1 MFSTATLSLLLAAGV
16 NLASAAVTAPIYYLA
31 NCYAYPYDASY
42 NAVEYGA
49 IGYYAHLVSLPSTP
63 SKISVLHVGDL
74 VSTSTPFHRAPCF
87 SLTELQC

>member
-1 MFSTATLSLLLAAGV
+1 MFSSATFSLMLAAGA
-16 NLASAAVTAPIYYLA
+16 NLATAAITAPTYYLA

-49 IGYYAHLVSLPSTP
+49 IGYYAHLVTLPATP

-74 VSTSTPFHRAPCF
+74 VSLFAFLHLSSF
-87 SLTELQC
+87 